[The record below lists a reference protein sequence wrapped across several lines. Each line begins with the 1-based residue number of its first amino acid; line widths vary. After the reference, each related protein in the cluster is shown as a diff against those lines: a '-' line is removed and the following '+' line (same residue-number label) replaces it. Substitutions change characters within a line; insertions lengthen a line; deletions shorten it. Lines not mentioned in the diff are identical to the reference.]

1 MTTAPASVPRGL
13 RGGAAIAVAMG
24 VMNLATYGYTV
35 VAAHT
40 IGKEAFGAFSA
51 LMGVLLV
58 VNVLS
63 LGLQATGARRIA
75 AHPDQAASIEPVV
88 LGVGVRS
95 AVALGALCL
104 LISPV
109 VWAVLRLDSL
119 PTAMLVALAVVPIT
133 YMGSQAGV
141 LQGERR
147 WGALAVVY
155 LFQGLGRVIF
165 GVVLMV
171 IWPTEFSALLG
182 VALGA
187 WLPVVV
193 GHVALRRP
201 RTHVSSAEGHPGI
214 DLIREVAHSSQALL
228 AFFAL
233 SNADILLARAA
244 LPHAEAGLYA
254 GGLIVAKAILF
265 LPSFIVVI
273 AFPSMAREAS
283 RRTLLLVLGTAA
295 ALGTFGMLGILVL
308 PDLALAFI
316 GGEEYAGVADHL
328 WKFAIVGTLLSMI
341 QLLVYSAL
349 ARRQGRALV
358 MIWTSLLVLVAG
370 AFWTTHVSSLVA
382 LVVTVDAVLC
392 LALLATALL
401 AGPAPAADASDTQEL
416 EHTLL
421 HNEG

>member
-1 MTTAPASVPRGL
+1 VTATATASSRRL

-24 VMNLATYGYTV
+24 IMNLATYGYTV

-51 LMGVLLV
+51 LLGVLLV

-75 AHPDQAASIEPVV
+75 AHPDQAASVESVV
-88 LGVGVRS
+88 LSVGARS
-95 AVALGALCL
+95 ALALGALCL
-104 LISPV
+104 LISPL
-109 VWAVLRLDSL
+109 VWALLRLDNPL
-119 PTAMLVALAVVPIT
+119 TAMLVALAAVPLT
-133 YMGSQAGV
+133 YMGAQAGV

-147 WGALAVVY
+147 WAPLAYVY

-165 GVVLMV
+165 GVALML
-171 IWPTEFSALLG
+171 IWPSEFSAMLG

-187 WLPVVV
+187 WLPVLV
-193 GHVALRRP
+193 GYVALRRP
-201 RTHVSSAEGHPGI
+201 RAHESRNEGHPGI

-244 LPHAEAGLYA
+244 LPHDQAGLYA
-254 GGLIVAKAILF
+254 SGLIVAKAILF
-265 LPSFIVVI
+265 LPQFVVVI
-273 AFPSMAREAS
+273 AFPSMARAAS
-283 RRTLLLVLGTAA
+283 RRTLLLVLGIDA
-295 ALGTFGMLGILVL
+295 ALGIAGMLVIVALS
-308 PDLALAFI
+308 DLALIFI
-316 GGEEYAGVADHL
+316 GGDEYAGVSDEL
-328 WKFAIVGTLLSMI
+328 WKFAIIGTLLSMI

-358 MIWTSLLVLVAG
+358 MIWSTLAFLVAG
-370 AFWTTHVSSLVA
+370 AFWTTEVSSLVT
-382 LVVTVDAVLC
+382 LVMSLD
-392 LALLATALL
+392 ALLFASLLLTAML
-401 AGPAPAADASDTQEL
+401 ANPARSAGTGSAEEL

>member
-1 MTTAPASVPRGL
+1 VTTTAAGASRGL

-24 VMNLATYGYTV
+24 IMNLATYGYTV

-40 IGKEAFGAFSA
+40 IGKEAFGAFAA

-63 LGLQATGARRIA
+63 LGIQATGARRIA
-75 AHPDQAASIEPVV
+75 ANPTQAASIEPVV
-88 LGVGVRS
+88 LGVGYRS
-95 AVALGALCL
+95 ALALGLLCL
-104 LISPV
+104 LISPLLWV
-109 VWAVLRLDSL
+109 VLRLDSVL
-119 PTAMLVALAVVPIT
+119 TAMLVAVAVVPLT
-133 YMGSQAGV
+133 YMGAQAGV

-147 WGALAVVY
+147 WGTLANVY

-165 GVVLMV
+165 GVALMLV
-171 IWPTEFSALLG
+171 WPSEFTALLG

-187 WLPVVV
+187 WLPVLVA
-193 GHVALRRP
+193 HVALRRP
-201 RTHVSSAEGHPGI
+201 RTEESLSDGHPRL

-244 LPHAEAGLYA
+244 LPHDEAGLYA
-254 GGLIVAKAILF
+254 GGLIMTKAILF
-265 LPSFIVVI
+265 LPQFIVVI
-273 AFPSMAREAS
+273 AFPSMARGLS
-283 RRTLLLVLGTAA
+283 RRRLGLVLGTAA
-295 ALGTFGMLGILVL
+295 AFGMCGMLGILAF
-308 PDLALAFI
+308 PDLAVTFI
-316 GGEEYAGVADHL
+316 GGEEYAGVSDDL

-358 MIWTSLLVLVAG
+358 MIWTTLLMLVVG
-370 AFWTTHVSSLVA
+370 SFWTTDVSSLVTLVMA
-382 LVVTVDAVLC
+382 LD
-392 LALLATALL
+392 ALLCAALL
-401 AGPAPAADASDTQEL
+401 VTAMLANPASAVDPAMTADL